1 VGTKAKARK
10 LPNRQGVAKPL
21 TTARIV
27 SLGEGRHKDPGQQG
41 LYLLVRDRIQGSA
54 SRTWVHR
61 IKRRGADTYLPVG
74 HYPETGLAEARTL
87 VQAQRELLTKGIDP
101 MRAAPRRKAV
111 KIDAPV
117 VTGEAGKYSIEFLAK
132 EFLGRYIAHEH
143 KQPAYTKRILDL
155 DVLTTWRGRD
165 ARTIKSRE
173 VIELLDGIVARG
185 SRVMANRTA
194 DVLGMLFKY
203 GIHRHIVETNPVQL
217 LFRPGGKEFSRERCL
232 TDAELKALLA
242 DPKAATRFERL
253 SHAVVI
259 FLLTAVRRSEL
270 ALARF
275 SEIDFEA
282 KLWNIPGEHVKGK
295 KGETRGHIVPLS
307 DWAVREF
314 EALQRLAKHS
324 PWVIANDAN
333 DGPIN
338 PKLLT
343 RGIARCQERMQK
355 LGIEEFTLHDLRR
368 TCRTGLSRLKI
379 APHIAER
386 CLNHKQEKIAGT
398 YDLYEYVDEKREA
411 LDKWAAHLEALRG

>member
-1 VGTKAKARK
+1 VGTKAKPRK
-10 LPNRQGVAKPL
+10 LPKRQGVAKPL
-21 TTARIV
+21 TTARIL
-27 SLGEGRHKDPGQQG
+27 SLVEGREKDRGQQG
-41 LYLLVRDRIQGSA
+41 LYLLVREKIDGSK
-54 SRTWVHR
+54 SRTWLHR
-61 IKRRGADTYLPVG
+61 IKRRGKDTYLPVG

-111 KIDAPV
+111 KIDAPM
-117 VTGEAGKYSIEFLAK
+117 VTGEAGKHSVEFLAK
-132 EFLGRYIAHEH
+132 EFLEKYIAREH
-143 KQPAYTKRILDL
+143 KQPEYTKRILDL

-173 VIELLDGIVARG
+173 VIELLDGIVERG
-185 SRVMANRTA
+185 SNVMANRTA
-194 DVLGMLFKY
+194 DVLGMMFKY
-203 GIHRHIVETNPVQL
+203 GVHRNIVELNPVQL
-217 LFRPGGKEFSRERCL
+217 LFRPGGKESSRERCL
-232 TDAELKALLA
+232 SDAELKALLA

-275 SEIDFEA
+275 SEIDF
-282 KLWNIPGEHVKGK
+282 KKKTWRIPDENSKTGKGH
-295 KGETRGHIVPLS
+295 TVPLS
-307 DWAVREF
+307 NWAVREF

-324 PWVIANDAN
+324 PWVLANDAN

-343 RGIARCQERMQK
+343 RGVARCQERMQK
-355 LGIEEFTLHDLRR
+355 LGIAEFTLHDLRR

-379 APHIAER
+379 APHISER
-386 CLNHKQEKIAGT
+386 VLNHAQEKIAGT
-398 YDLYEYVDEKREA
+398 YDLYDYLDEKRAA
-411 LDKWAAHLEALRG
+411 LDAWAAHLEGLIK

>member
-1 VGTKAKARK
+1 MGTKAKPRR
-10 LPNRQGVAKPL
+10 LPKRQGVAKPL

-27 SLGEGRHKDPGQQG
+27 SFGEGRHKDPGQQG
-41 LYLLVRDRIQGSA
+41 LYLLVRERIDGTK
-54 SRTWVHR
+54 SRTWLHR
-61 IKRRGADTYLPVG
+61 IKRRGKDTYLPVG
-74 HYPETGLAEARTL
+74 HFPETGLAEARTA
-87 VQAQRELLTKGIDP
+87 VQTQREQLTKGIDP

-111 KIDAPV
+111 KIDAPM
-117 VTGEAGKYSIEFLAK
+117 VTGEAGKHSVEFLAK
-132 EFLGRYIAHEH
+132 EFLEKYIAREH
-143 KQPAYTKRILDL
+143 KQPEYTKRILDL

-173 VIELLDGIVARG
+173 VIELLDNIVERG
-185 SRVMANRTA
+185 SNVMANRTA
-194 DVLGMLFKY
+194 DVLGMMFKY
-203 GIHRHIVETNPVQL
+203 GVHRNIVELNPVQL
-217 LFRPGGKEFSRERCL
+217 LFRPGGKESSRERCL
-232 TDAELKALLA
+232 SDDELKALLA

-253 SHAVVI
+253 SHAIVI

-275 SEIDFEA
+275 SDIDF
-282 KLWNIPGEHVKGK
+282 KKKTWRIPDENSKTGKGH
-295 KGETRGHIVPLS
+295 TVALS

-324 PWVIANDAN
+324 PWVLANDAN

-343 RGIARCQERMQK
+343 RGVARCQERMQK

-379 APHIAER
+379 APHISER
-386 CLNHKQEKIAGT
+386 VLNHAQEKIAGT
-398 YDLYEYVDEKREA
+398 YDLYDYVDEKRAA
-411 LDKWAAHLEALRG
+411 LDAWAAHLEGLRSNEMS